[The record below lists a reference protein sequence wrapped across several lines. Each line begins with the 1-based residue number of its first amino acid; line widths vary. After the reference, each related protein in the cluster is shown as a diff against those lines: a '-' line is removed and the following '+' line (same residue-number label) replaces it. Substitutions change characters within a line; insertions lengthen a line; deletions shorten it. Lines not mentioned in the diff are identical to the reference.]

1 MNTLKNFG
9 TKIVFSM
16 IASGLAVGAAF
27 AASGDTLT
35 INLPEAASL
44 NGSTLAS
51 GQYKVTETAMAD
63 GSSLLVFRNDKGN
76 ATAVVATKS
85 AEPSADQKSAS
96 DLQMKVRHSLHLDK
110 LFIQGESAGYQ
121 FSESK

>member
-1 MNTLKNFG
+1 MNSLKNFG
-9 TKIVFSM
+9 TKVVFTM

-35 INLPEAASL
+35 INLPEAATL

-51 GQYKVTETAMAD
+51 GQYTVTETSMAD
-63 GSSLLVFRNDKGN
+63 GNSIIVFRTDKGD
-76 ATAVVATKS
+76 ATAVVAMKN
-85 AEPSADQKSAS
+85 AEPSTDQKTELVLS
-96 DLQMKVRHSLHLDK
+96 HEGGNLHLDK
-110 LFIQGESAGYQ
+110 LFVAGEGAGFQ

>member
-1 MNTLKNFG
+1 MNSLKNFG
-9 TKIVFSM
+9 TKVVFSM

-51 GQYKVTETAMAD
+51 GQYRVTETAMAD
-63 GSSLLVFRNDKGN
+63 GSSLLVFRSDKGN
-76 ATAVVATKS
+76 ATAVVAMKS
-85 AEPSADQKSAS
+85 AEPSADQKSAVVLS
-96 DLQMKVRHSLHLDK
+96 NEGGSLHVDK